1 MEFIILMDH
10 HDYAAA
16 LFSNK
21 ERDVAWLSPL
31 ALGEVSVVAA
41 TTSSAKAATAVA
53 TCCTRGWAWWE
64 KLAGC
69 PDNTESQNFNC
80 GWFVFMNKPNL
91 SSSSLETSGLI
102 RQSIY
107 GEMCI

>member
-1 MEFIILMDH
+1 MDH
-10 HDYAAA
+10 RDYAAA

-21 ERDVAWLSPL
+21 EMKVAWLSPL
-31 ALGEVSVVAA
+31 ALGEVSVVVA
-41 TTSSAKAATAVA
+41 TTSSAKATAVA
-53 TCCTRGWAWWE
+53 TCCIRGWAWWE

-91 SSSSLETSGLI
+91 SSSSLKTSGLI

>member
-1 MEFIILMDH
+1 MDH

-16 LFSNK
+16 LFRIK
-21 ERDVAWLSPL
+21 ERDVAWISPL
-31 ALGEVSVVAA
+31 ALGEVSVVVT

-53 TCCTRGWAWWE
+53 TCCTGAELGGKSWQVILTILSLR
-64 KLAGC
+64 
-69 PDNTESQNFNC
+69 NFNC
-80 GWFVFMNKPNL
+80 GWFVVMNKPNL
-91 SSSSLETSGLI
+91 SSSSLKTSGLV